1 MPSFSKMPSFKSVLY
16 FLGILVLLT
25 NETFVKLVTALLT
38 STHIYLNNI
47 VANRSNIFRTIMEF
61 LLNSADDAIAAVGE
75 YCKQSMVII
84 RPQMQLSRSS

>member
-1 MPSFSKMPSFKSVLY
+1 MPSFKSVLY